1 MSSYEDSDEESYK
14 EVNAE
19 LMKSADQN
27 KINSAISQQIALL
40 GSREMYERIN
50 RNFKE
55 RRFEAL
61 FAKVTL
67 KN

>member
-61 FAKVTL
+61 FAKVKL

>member
-1 MSSYEDSDEESYK
+1 MSSYEDSDEESNK

-50 RNFKE
+50 RNFQE
-55 RRFEAL
+55 GRS
-61 FAKVTL
+61 
-67 KN
+67 

>member
-40 GSREMYERIN
+40 GSREMYERTN